1 MLIRGTRAGLARD
14 HRPAV
19 WSHSSGCDVRLG
31 LEHLHAVGERERFTC
46 QVEGEGQ
53 GLVAVP
59 GPGSDEEWALSACSV
74 SIIASTS
81 QGLRRRNPITRRYAC
96 STSGCECVNSHRSF
110 GISGR
115 TASSPL
121 GRCSL
126 IACRP
131 NSSP

>member
-1 MLIRGTRAGLARD
+1 MLTEPASARD

-59 GPGSDEEWALSACSV
+59 GPGSDEEVGVVRLFGLDHRV
-74 SIIASTS
+74 D
-81 QGLRRRNPITRRYAC
+81 QPLRRRNPITRRYAC